1 MASLA
6 YRPVWVPGTL
16 PESQAPAM
24 VRQWAEHEAEACAW
38 RGGLDKRQEADE
50 ERRHQADS
58 AELAGVV
65 DQLFG
70 MLESRLALGAMMLC
84 EGWRVADRGGAC
96 QRPGLVLL
104 CSHRSCKPTQVRASL
119 HASLQRVSA
128 L

>member
-1 MASLA
+1 M
-6 YRPVWVPGTL
+6 

-38 RGGLDKRQEADE
+38 RGGLDKRQQAEE

-70 MLESRLALGAMMLC
+70 MLESRLALGAPVLC
-84 EGWRVADRGGAC
+84 LGWRVAGRGRAC
-96 QRPGLVLL
+96 PCPRLLL
-104 CSHRSCKPTQVRASL
+104 CSHCSCKPVQARASL